1 MLKFH
6 KIVIEAGGDKPC
18 EHDRVVVHLDV
29 QVNGEVKSAGQTL
42 TFDLGHAEDF
52 GIVKFVDHV
61 VETMGL
67 GEQCIVSVPC
77 SLALTDA
84 DRKRW
89 DLESISPH
97 DELALKFRL
106 HDIQKIKKFWQMSES
121 EKVLMTGVMKR
132 RGNKL
137 VKTKQYVRAFHTY
150 KLGIRFLRG
159 SVTVQ
164 TDANGG
170 RKDECAAFESDGA
183 RQLLVLCYSN
193 AALCLLHLVSLL
205 TASSSTPGTLDDTAR
220 HMVLLCIK
228 YCTLATELDPNYAKS
243 WFRLAKAQAL
253 LGEYNTAI
261 QSAERSLHCLKTH
274 SPGTDGCEPLIRE
287 VESSLS
293 DWRSALID
301 ATRQERSAVRRAV
314 LRRYRDASTWSDD
327 EDDDEDAIERLPI
340 SVWSNHLA
348 ANMMSLH
355 EELEAFGEKMPE
367 PNMSRSGRG
376 ANRINSRLSTI
387 QDEDSEVD
395 EMF

>member
-1 MLKFH
+1 MSEIVSDIEALDVDGIMSMFLASCSIASSMGCRFVGGIQGGNSDIWVRTFMLKFH

-205 TASSSTPGTLDDTAR
+205 TASSSTPSTLDDTAR

-228 YCTLATELDPNYAKS
+228 YCTSATELDPNYAKS
-243 WFRLAKAQAL
+243 WFRLAK
-253 LGEYNTAI
+253 
-261 QSAERSLHCLKTH
+261 
-274 SPGTDGCEPLIRE
+274 
-287 VESSLS
+287 
-293 DWRSALID
+293 
-301 ATRQERSAVRRAV
+301 
-314 LRRYRDASTWSDD
+314 SDD